1 MPAAVE
7 RNLDDLLEAF
17 QLRDPLLSEEFHAL
31 AGPKLRRWA
40 RRKGW
45 GLPKDAIEE
54 VVQEVFLAVS
64 NPVTVRF
71 DRTRG
76 TATEYLTGR
85 LLNALK
91 TIQTVNG
98 LRRLGSD
105 FNSEGQREFVP
116 IDDLELMSA
125 NVIPFEAINA
135 RHLVRKMFTGMEAT
149 VLEACRRV
157 WVEDEPQAA
166 VAETLGMSRFA
177 LARKLAT
184 VRALSVQFQACM

>member
-7 RNLDDLLEAF
+7 RDLDDLQAF
-17 QLRDPLLSEEFHAL
+17 QLRDPLLSEELYAVV
-31 AGPKLRRWA
+31 GPQLRRWA
-40 RRKGW
+40 KRKGW

-54 VVQEVFLAVS
+54 VVQEVFLSISKPA
-64 NPVTVRF
+64 TVRF

-91 TIQTVNG
+91 TIQTVHG
-98 LRRLGSD
+98 LRRIGSD
-105 FNSEGQREFVP
+105 FDVEAQREFLRV
-116 IDDLELMSA
+116 DDLELMSS

-135 RHLVRKMFTGMEAT
+135 RHLVKKMFADMDAT
-149 VLEACRRV
+149 VFEACLRV
-157 WVEDEPQAA
+157 WAEVEPQTA
-166 VAETLGMSRFA
+166 VAEALGMGRFT

-184 VRALSVQFQACM
+184 VKVLSVQFAACA

>member
-7 RNLDDLLEAF
+7 RDLDDLLEAF
-17 QLRDPLLSEEFHAL
+17 QLRDPLLSEEFHAV
-31 AGPKLRRWA
+31 ASPQLRRWA
-40 RRKGW
+40 KRKGW

-54 VVQEVFLAVS
+54 VVQEVFLSIS
-64 NPVTVRF
+64 NPATVRF

-76 TATEYLTGR
+76 TAMEYLTGR

-91 TIQTVNG
+91 TIQTVHG

-105 FNSEGQREFVP
+105 FAVEAQREFLQV
-116 IDDLELMSA
+116 DDPELMSS

-135 RHLVRKMFTGMEAT
+135 RQLLKKMFAGMDA
-149 VLEACRRV
+149 VVFEACRRI
-157 WVEDEPQAA
+157 WAEDEPQAA
-166 VAETLGMSRFA
+166 VAEALGMGRFA

-184 VRALSVQFQACM
+184 VKALSVQFAACA

>member
-7 RNLDDLLEAF
+7 RDLDDLLEAF
-17 QLRDPLLSEEFHAL
+17 QLRDPLLSEEFHAV
-31 AGPKLRRWA
+31 ASPQLRRWA
-40 RRKGW
+40 KRKGW

-54 VVQEVFLAVS
+54 VVQEIFLSIS
-64 NPVTVRF
+64 NPATVRF

-91 TIQTVNG
+91 TIQTVHG

-105 FNSEGQREFVP
+105 FAVEAQREFLRV
-116 IDDLELMSA
+116 DDLELMSS

-135 RHLVRKMFTGMEAT
+135 RHLVKKMFAGTEAT
-149 VLEACRRV
+149 VFEACSRV
-157 WVEDEPQAA
+157 WAEDEPQAA
-166 VAETLGMSRFA
+166 VAEDLGISRLA

-184 VRALSVQFQACM
+184 VKALSVQFATCA